1 MVKNIIKLMFLFT
14 FMTILASFLLYL
26 FSQEEDEIDD
36 FDMYNLCPN
45 EEYV

>member
-14 FMTILASFLLYL
+14 FMTISASFLLYL
-26 FSQEEDEIDD
+26 FSQEEDEIED
-36 FDMYNLCPN
+36 FDMRNICPN